1 MMIEQLRDKPLYA
14 LSVGEFT
21 ELINGLLAM
30 QQAVPQAAIELPKYV
45 NTKGAEKI
53 TGKSANALRV
63 QISLGNLQSIK
74 KGSRHYFER
83 SYLEQWLAGSVD
95 KKGAKNA

>member
-21 ELINGLLAM
+21 ELVNSLFAM
-30 QQAVPQAAIELPKYV
+30 QQAKEKETVELSRFV
-45 NTKGAEKI
+45 NTKGAAEL
-53 TGKSANALRV
+53 TGKTTNAIRV
-63 QISLGNLQSIK
+63 QISLGNLKSIK

-83 SYLEQWLAGSVD
+83 EYLEQWILGSVNNG
-95 KKGAKNA
+95 GAIND